1 MEKFKI
7 SLPNEDNIKIAK
19 KDFKKMIFINNA
31 IENGWTVKKRESNYI
46 FSKKHENKVEVYDK
60 NYLENFIENNI
71 KSS

>member
-7 SLPNEDNIKIAK
+7 GLLNEDNIKIPK
-19 KDFKKMIFINNA
+19 KDFKKMMFINNA
-31 IENGWTVKKRESNYI
+31 IENGWTVKKRQSNYI

-60 NYLENFIENNI
+60 NYLENFIENSI